1 MEDLVLSA
9 AVRYLVDSFSK
20 YSGVAC
26 SVDLMADMDNM
37 FSREEEI
44 TIYRI
49 IQECLTN
56 VAKHAEATRVSLVI
70 RDDERSISFRVEDN
84 GRGFNVGQ
92 AFHRDASRMGLGL
105 VAMSERVRML
115 GGSIEIWSQE
125 GEGARITFSVPIHS
139 AGEEE

>member
-1 MEDLVLSA
+1 
-9 AVRYLVDSFSK
+9 
-20 YSGVAC
+20 
-26 SVDLMADMDNM
+26 M

-84 GRGFNVGQ
+84 GSGFNVRQ